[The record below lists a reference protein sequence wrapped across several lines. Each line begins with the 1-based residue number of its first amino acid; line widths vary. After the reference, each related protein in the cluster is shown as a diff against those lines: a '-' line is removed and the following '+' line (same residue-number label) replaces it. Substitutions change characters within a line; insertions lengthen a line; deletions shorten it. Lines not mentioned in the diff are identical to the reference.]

1 MPVRITNNAYAQ
13 IPAAISAGDTEI
25 AVAFGYGGR
34 FPELGAN
41 EWFYATLL
49 SVTGHYEI
57 VRVTGRVEDTLTI
70 ERGAEGT
77 TPLEFAA
84 NSRIELRVTKGNIDI
99 MNQDVLL
106 L

>member
-13 IPAAISAGDTEI
+13 IPAAIAVDTTSI
-25 AVAFGYGGR
+25 DVASGYGGK
-34 FPELGAN
+34 FPELGEG

-49 SVTGHYEI
+49 SVSGHYEI
-57 VRVTGRVEDTLTI
+57 VKVTSRTSDTLTL

-84 NSRIELRVTKGNIDI
+84 NSRIELRVTKGNVDI
-99 MNQDVLL
+99 MNQNVLL